1 MTRKQTFTTALAAL
15 CLLGVGQA
23 VQAQSDLRIG
33 YVNMQALIQNAP
45 QIATINRQLQDEFA
59 ERQTNLESMQEELQE
74 KVDNYTRDRDV
85 MAAAERTALE
95 RELTQMQRDLERR
108 ANELQED
115 VQIRQQEL
123 VNALQVEI
131 VQKVQSYVRDQGY
144 DLVVTDAIY
153 VGEGIDITAA
163 AYEAIGGRLQP
174 AASGDE

>member
-1 MTRKQTFTTALAAL
+1 MTRKQTFTIALAAL
-15 CLLGVGQA
+15 CLLGVGQG
-23 VQAQSDLRIG
+23 VQAQTNLKIG
-33 YVNMQALIQNAP
+33 FVNMQLLIQNAP

-59 ERQTNLESMQEELQE
+59 QRQSSLQAMQDDFTE
-74 KVDNYTRDRDV
+74 KAQNYERDRDV
-85 MAAAERTALE
+85 MAASERTTLE

-123 VNALQVEI
+123 VNALQVDI
-131 VQKVQSYVRDQGY
+131 VQKVQTYVRDQGY

-174 AASGDE
+174 AEDSEE